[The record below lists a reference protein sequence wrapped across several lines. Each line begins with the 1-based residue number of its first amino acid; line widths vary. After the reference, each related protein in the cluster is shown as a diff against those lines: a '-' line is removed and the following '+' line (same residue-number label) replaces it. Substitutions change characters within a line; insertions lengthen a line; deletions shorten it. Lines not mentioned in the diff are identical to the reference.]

1 MFKLIVLKAYGNT
14 QVNVVP
20 PDTLLV
26 VVCELADAVLFK
38 LVKLIISLEIAL
50 IVNQ

>member
-1 MFKLIVLKAYGNT
+1 MFKLIVLKAYGTT

-26 VVCELADAVLFK
+26 VVCEFDDEVVFK
-38 LVKLIISLEIAL
+38 LAKGVIEGLPLLLA
-50 IVNQ
+50 